1 MVLMNAP
8 HWGGEGCQDSSCL
21 LLSLPRRPV
30 SACSVRR
37 CWQEC
42 VFPWQKCNLLH
53 THNSTQ
59 CPLSSSWKWVQCC
72 FPAQHPSLP
81 SRERSARGPAPT
93 PGTVARLGL
102 GSPSCSPI
110 CSGLLGELC
119 PWGSCWSPAHMQTF
133 LSLHQSAYIL
143 ASGFWCLFL
152 CNAEIFNLFSYFI

>member
-1 MVLMNAP
+1 MPLT
-8 HWGGEGCQDSSCL
+8 GEEKGARTPLVCSCL
-21 LLSLPRRPV
+21 CPEGQSVLALLGDAGRSVCFLGRNATCYTHTIVHNVLFPQAGSECNAVSLLSIQACPPE
-30 SACSVRR
+30 SAVPEG
-37 CWQEC
+37 Q
-42 VFPWQKCNLLH
+42 P
-53 THNSTQ
+53 
-59 CPLSSSWKWVQCC
+59 
-72 FPAQHPSLP
+72 PA
-81 SRERSARGPAPT
+81 